1 MNLGEQK
8 DWLSGHFL
16 GSWCLGPAGK
26 NNVTPVFVSFIPAVA
41 CVPTVIIN
49 MIYSMIG
56 HNTWAEGY
64 FFAWDRR
71 EKYRNLI

>member
-1 MNLGEQK
+1 
-8 DWLSGHFL
+8 
-16 GSWCLGPAGK
+16 
-26 NNVTPVFVSFIPAVA
+26 
-41 CVPTVIIN
+41 